1 MNFITYD
8 DFKKTD
14 GYDKFI
20 KSNPSLGKF
29 KVQVSMGS
37 GGVPVSG
44 AEVLV
49 TKDIDDKKVLF
60 FKGNTNE
67 SGMIDDIK
75 LPAPIG
81 ITDFSAQEFPKFTEY
96 NLSVIDKENDTIRDY
111 VVQALGDVKAIQS
124 VNIVPKGGYYG

>member
-14 GYDKFI
+14 SYDKFS
-20 KSNPSLGKF
+20 KDNPSLGCL

-49 TKDIDDKKVLF
+49 TKDIDNKKVLF
-60 FKGNTNE
+60 FKGVTNE
-67 SGMIDDIK
+67 SGMIDEIM
-75 LPAPIG
+75 LPAPNG
-81 ITDFSAQEFPKFTEY
+81 ITDFSAQEFPMYTLY
-96 NLSVIDKENDTIRDY
+96 NLSVIDKGNDTIREY
-111 VVQALGDVKAIQS
+111 VVQALGDVKAIQN
-124 VNIVPKGGYYG
+124 VNIVPKGGYNG

>member
-14 GYDKFI
+14 SYNDFI
-20 KSNPSLGKF
+20 KKNPSLGRF

-49 TKDIDDKKVLF
+49 TKDIGDKRVLF

-75 LPAPIG
+75 VPAPIG
-81 ITDFSAQEFPKFTEY
+81 ITDFSEQEFPKYTEY
-96 NLSVIDKENDTIRDY
+96 NLSVIDKRNDTIREY
-111 VVQALGDVKAIQS
+111 VIQALGDVKAIQS
-124 VNIVPKGGYYG
+124 VNIVPKGGYNG